1 MAAMMAT
8 ITMRTVGSVLS
19 VLDDDD
25 GGGVAVVEVES
36 VVVELEV
43 EEGDS
48 LGMLLEDG
56 AAEVVGEDTV
66 VVDIAVIQV
75 PTEKVKLFDKEYSI
89 TIITHLYH
97 RIQGI

>member
-19 VLDDDD
+19 VLSVLDDD

-36 VVVELEV
+36 VVAELEV
-43 EEGDS
+43 GEGDS
-48 LGMLLEDG
+48 LGVLLEDG
-56 AAEVVGEDTV
+56 VAEVVGEDR

-75 PTEKVKLFDKEYSI
+75 PTEKVKLLTKSI
-89 TIITHLYH
+89 PLL
-97 RIQGI
+97 